1 MPIFFTQIYPSYPR
15 YFATTRITANVYCSF
30 HYNCS
35 NIITTS
41 WRGSAIAANI
51 SSITILKWWCGP
63 REEFAHENTNHGRQQ
78 APMAMAMAM
87 AMAKATT
94 TTTTGV
100 ENGICNRCYS
110 CYLGANVKIKH
121 QQSGLPGEPG
131 NLTAASWAGQWKWR
145 SPQERGRGAPPS
157 SSPPSLAPCRPS
169 T

>member
-1 MPIFFTQIYPSYPR
+1 MLDIF
-15 YFATTRITANVYCSF
+15 A
-30 HYNCS
+30 
-35 NIITTS
+35 
-41 WRGSAIAANI
+41 AIAD
-51 SSITILKWWCGP
+51 P

-131 NLTAASWAGQWKWR
+131 NLTAGQWKWR

-157 SSPPSLAPCRPS
+157 SSPPSLTPCRPS